1 MTKEERLIKIVG
13 IASDALAD
21 VKNKF
26 GRNTIDHAVKVALN
40 STTEDEFVVSMLHD
54 VIEDTD
60 LTLEDLKDDLTPEEL
75 TALDHITRRD
85 GENYFDYIRRVS
97 ENELATK
104 VKLLDL
110 RDNMDLTYY
119 DEVKEEHLSLLNRY
133 LKAYKMLKKDEDE
146 NQLG

>member
-1 MTKEERLIKIVG
+1 MTKEERLIKIVH
-13 IASDALAD
+13 IAADALEG

-26 GRNTIDHAVKVALN
+26 GRNAIEHAVKVALS

-60 LTLEDLKDDLTPEEL
+60 LTLDDLKDDLTPEEL
-75 TALDHITRRD
+75 TALGHITRRD

-119 DEVKEEHLSLLNRY
+119 DEVKDEHLSLLNRY
-133 LKAYKMLKKDEDE
+133 LKAYKMLKKDED
-146 NQLG
+146 

>member
-1 MTKEERLIKIVG
+1 MIKEERLIKIVG

-26 GRNTIDHAVKVALN
+26 GRNAIDHAVKVALK

-60 LTLEDLKDDLTPEEL
+60 LTLEDLKDELNSQEL
-75 TALDHITRRD
+75 TALGHITRRD

-133 LKAYKMLKKDEDE
+133 LKAYKMLKKDED
-146 NQLG
+146 

>member
-1 MTKEERLIKIVG
+1 MTKEERLIKIVH
-13 IASDALAD
+13 IAADALEGI
-21 VKNKF
+21 KNKF
-26 GRNTIDHAVKVALN
+26 GRNAIDHATKVALK
-40 STTEDEFVVSMLHD
+40 SETEEEFVVSMLHD

-60 LTLEDLKDDLTPEEL
+60 LTLNDLKDELTSGEL

-104 VKLLDL
+104 VKLSDL
-110 RDNMDLTYY
+110 KDNMDLTYY

-133 LKAYKMLKKDEDE
+133 LKAYKMLKKDED
-146 NQLG
+146 

>member
-1 MTKEERLIKIVG
+1 MTKEDRLIKIVH
-13 IASDALAD
+13 IAADALEGI
-21 VKNKF
+21 KNKF
-26 GRNTIDHAVKVALN
+26 GRNAIDHAVKVALK
-40 STTEDEFVVSMLHD
+40 STTEYEFVVSMLHD

-60 LTLEDLKDDLTPEEL
+60 LTLEDLKGELNSQEL

-85 GENYFDYIRRVS
+85 GENYFDYIKRVS

-133 LKAYKMLKKDEDE
+133 LKAYKMLKKDED
-146 NQLG
+146 